1 MENFLFLALVIVII
15 ALLYVFSKLT
25 IIPRNKFID
34 IVETNKANENRIS
47 NLVTEMN
54 DIGLIN
60 RKLSEELDETRSKL
74 NTVTNQKKSSEVRL
88 GKIGENL
95 APFTDSWPWDSN
107 DFRFLGN
114 PIDGIQFTD
123 DEIIFVEIKTGK
135 SRLSSKQTKYKK
147 LIEDKKVRFSV
158 FRMNEGIVVK

>member
-1 MENFLFLALVIVII
+1 MENFLFLVLVIFIL

-34 IVETNKANENRIS
+34 IVEKNKANENRIS
-47 NLVTEMN
+47 NLVMEMS
-54 DIGLIN
+54 DIELVN
-60 RKLSEELDETRSKL
+60 RKLSEDLNDTKSKL
-74 NTVTNQKKSSEVRL
+74 DTVTNQKKSSEVRL

-107 DFRFLGN
+107 KFRFLGS

-135 SRLSSKQTKYKK
+135 SRLSNNQIKYRK
-147 LIEDKKVRFSV
+147 LIEDKKVRFSI
-158 FRMNEGIVVK
+158 FRMGEGIEIT